1 MCVEEKNCMERMKNL
16 SEDLLDVKSRVE
28 KLEENFVNL
37 KSDLSKTEYKVD
49 VINMT
54 TKETKMDVKK
64 ILERPVQYWDKLI
77 IAGISGIVG
86 YILSIIL
93 K

>member
-1 MCVEEKNCMERMKNL
+1 MCRRKKLHGAYEEFKRGFIGC
-16 SEDLLDVKSRVE
+16 KSRVE

>member
-16 SEDLLDVKSRVE
+16 SRDLIDVKNRVD
-28 KLEENFVNL
+28 KLEENFIEL
-37 KSDLSKTEYKVD
+37 KSDFSKTEYKVD
-49 VINMT
+49 VINAT
-54 TKETKMDVKK
+54 TKETKADVKS
-64 ILERPVQYWDKLI
+64 ILNRPVQYWDKLI